1 MPNWKSPRSDGVQGY
16 WINNLRILQSSVAL
30 QLDRSL
36 QENNLSK

>member
-1 MPNWKSPRSDGVQGY
+1 MPNWKSSGSDGVQGY
-16 WINNLRILQSSVAL
+16 WIKNLRILQSSVAL